1 MNITTFRFIK
11 CSKSKHFAAWLRAG
25 EREVFYLMKS
35 KKSRKKWLLSLMV
48 VMGIFLAGVYAVA
61 CGGEKQAE
69 KLRDLEFAVIGPDE
83 TPQELAQ
90 IIEEKKNDSF
100 RLTYTSGND
109 LYIAAGYGK
118 QETGGYSI
126 TVPELYLTD
135 NSIIVKTE
143 LKGPERSEPTGEEPS
158 YPYIVLRTELHGGTS
173 GIPVVSY
180 ETKKTG
186 TGESIIRFL
195 SLCSFCRTISAG
207 FPI

>member
-1 MNITTFRFIK
+1 
-11 CSKSKHFAAWLRAG
+11 
-25 EREVFYLMKS
+25 MKS

-118 QETGGYSI
+118 QETGGY
-126 TVPELYLTD
+126 T
-135 NSIIVKTE
+135 
-143 LKGPERSEPTGEEPS
+143 
-158 YPYIVLRTELHGGTS
+158 
-173 GIPVVSY
+173 VSY
-180 ETKKTG
+180 THLTLP
-186 TGESIIRFL
+186 TN
-195 SLCSFCRTISAG
+195 
-207 FPI
+207 

>member
-1 MNITTFRFIK
+1 MRL
-11 CSKSKHFAAWLRAG
+11 HAA
-25 EREVFYLMKS
+25 VK
-35 KKSRKKWLLSLMV
+35 
-48 VMGIFLAGVYAVA
+48 
-61 CGGEKQAE
+61 KQAE

-143 LKGPERSEPTGEEPS
+143 LKGPERSEPTWGRAVVS
-158 YPYIVLRTELHGGTS
+158 VYCAADGTAGGTS

>member
-1 MNITTFRFIK
+1 M
-11 CSKSKHFAAWLRAG
+11 A
-25 EREVFYLMKS
+25 
-35 KKSRKKWLLSLMV
+35 

-118 QETGGYSI
+118 QET
-126 TVPELYLTD
+126 
-135 NSIIVKTE
+135 
-143 LKGPERSEPTGEEPS
+143 
-158 YPYIVLRTELHGGTS
+158 
-173 GIPVVSY
+173 VVSSTKSIEKGYLY
-180 ETKKTG
+180 ENHYYFNFICYYYDFKP
-186 TGESIIRFL
+186 SNV
-195 SLCSFCRTISAG
+195 
-207 FPI
+207 PD

>member
-1 MNITTFRFIK
+1 M
-11 CSKSKHFAAWLRAG
+11 
-25 EREVFYLMKS
+25 MKS
-35 KKSRKKWLLSLMV
+35 KKSRKKWLLSLMA

-126 TVPELYLTD
+126 AVNDLYLTENAIYFD
-135 NSIIVKTE
+135 TSLIGP
-143 LKGPERSEPTGEEPS
+143 GPEEGAGKEKSF
-158 YPYIVLRTELHGGTS
+158 PYLTVRIAYLDK
-173 GIPVVSY
+173 PVV
-180 ETKKTG
+180 
-186 TGESIIRFL
+186 FQ
-195 SLCSFCRTISAG
+195 
-207 FPI
+207 

>member
-1 MNITTFRFIK
+1 MA
-11 CSKSKHFAAWLRAG
+11 SKPYG
-25 EREVFYLMKS
+25 CD
-35 KKSRKKWLLSLMV
+35 
-48 VMGIFLAGVYAVA
+48 GIFLAGVYAVA

-69 KLRDLEFAVIGPDE
+69 IAGSGICVIGPDE

-158 YPYIVLRTELHGGTS
+158 YPYIVLRTELLEE
-173 GIPVVSY
+173 PVV
-180 ETKKTG
+180 
-186 TGESIIRFL
+186 FQ
-195 SLCSFCRTISAG
+195 
-207 FPI
+207 

>member
-1 MNITTFRFIK
+1 
-11 CSKSKHFAAWLRAG
+11 
-25 EREVFYLMKS
+25 
-35 KKSRKKWLLSLMV
+35 
-48 VMGIFLAGVYAVA
+48 MGIFLAGVYAVA

-135 NSIIVKTE
+135 NSIVVKTE
-143 LKGPERSEPTGEEPS
+143 LKGLTMNFNQYFGK
-158 YPYIVLRTELHGGTS
+158 S
-173 GIPVVSY
+173 G
-180 ETKKTG
+180 
-186 TGESIIRFL
+186 
-195 SLCSFCRTISAG
+195 CSKS
-207 FPI
+207 

>member
-1 MNITTFRFIK
+1 M
-11 CSKSKHFAAWLRAG
+11 A
-25 EREVFYLMKS
+25 
-35 KKSRKKWLLSLMV
+35 

-126 TVPELYLTD
+126 AVNDLYLTENAIYFD
-135 NSIIVKTE
+135 TSLIGP
-143 LKGPERSEPTGEEPS
+143 GPEEGAGKEKSF
-158 YPYIVLRTELHGGTS
+158 PYLTVRIAYLDK
-173 GIPVVSY
+173 PVV
-180 ETKKTG
+180 
-186 TGESIIRFL
+186 FQ
-195 SLCSFCRTISAG
+195 
-207 FPI
+207 

>member
-1 MNITTFRFIK
+1 M
-11 CSKSKHFAAWLRAG
+11 
-25 EREVFYLMKS
+25 MKS
-35 KKSRKKWLLSLMV
+35 KKSRKKWFLSLMA

-61 CGGEKQAE
+61 CSGEKQAE

-143 LKGPERSEPTGEEPS
+143 LKGPD
-158 YPYIVLRTELHGGTS
+158 
-173 GIPVVSY
+173 
-180 ETKKTG
+180 
-186 TGESIIRFL
+186 
-195 SLCSFCRTISAG
+195 
-207 FPI
+207 

>member
-143 LKGPERSEPTGEEPS
+143 LKGPGRSEPTGEEPS
-158 YPYIVLRTELHGGTS
+158 YPYIVLRTELLEE
-173 GIPVVSY
+173 PVV
-180 ETKKTG
+180 
-186 TGESIIRFL
+186 FQ
-195 SLCSFCRTISAG
+195 
-207 FPI
+207 

>member
-1 MNITTFRFIK
+1 M
-11 CSKSKHFAAWLRAG
+11 A
-25 EREVFYLMKS
+25 
-35 KKSRKKWLLSLMV
+35 

-118 QETGGYSI
+118 QETGGYQHYGSGV
-126 TVPELYLTD
+126 VPD
-135 NSIIVKTE
+135 GQFDHRQDRVK
-143 LKGPERSEPTGEEPS
+143 RTGEKRADRGRAVVS
-158 YPYIVLRTELHGGTS
+158 VYCAADGTAGGTS
-173 GIPVVSY
+173 GIPVVSC
-180 ETKKTG
+180 ETKKQEPARVSSGSCLYAVSAERFPQDFLYEYKTG
-186 TGESIIRFL
+186 FLITGKEPL
-195 SLCSFCRTISAG
+195 L
-207 FPI
+207 PWK

>member
-1 MNITTFRFIK
+1 M
-11 CSKSKHFAAWLRAG
+11 
-25 EREVFYLMKS
+25 MKS
-35 KKSRKKWLLSLMV
+35 KKSRKKWLLSLMA

-143 LKGPERSEPTGEEPS
+143 LKRTGEKRSRPGKS
-158 YPYIVLRTELHGGTS
+158 RR
-173 GIPVVSY
+173 
-180 ETKKTG
+180 
-186 TGESIIRFL
+186 IRILCCGRNCWRNQWYSSSFL
-195 SLCSFCRTISAG
+195 
-207 FPI
+207 

>member
-1 MNITTFRFIK
+1 M
-11 CSKSKHFAAWLRAG
+11 
-25 EREVFYLMKS
+25 MKNR
-35 KKSRKKWLLSLMV
+35 KSRKKWLLSLIV

-69 KLRDLEFAVIGPDE
+69 KVRDLEFTVIGPDE

-135 NSIIVKTE
+135 NSIIIKTE
-143 LKGPERSEPTGEEPS
+143 LKGPESSEATGEEPS
-158 YPYIVLRTELHGGTS
+158 YPYIVLRTELLEE
-173 GIPVVSY
+173 PVV
-180 ETKKTG
+180 
-186 TGESIIRFL
+186 FQ
-195 SLCSFCRTISAG
+195 
-207 FPI
+207 

>member
-1 MNITTFRFIK
+1 MLCARPYRENTDHTLAALQHHLLDGIWDGVQLLDSVRIFFQESIWDSPVKNHVAHFFPDDFRI
-11 CSKSKHFAAWLRAG
+11 
-25 EREVFYLMKS
+25 
-35 KKSRKKWLLSLMV
+35 
-48 VMGIFLAGVYAVA
+48 VA
-61 CGGEKQAE
+61 YTYCGGEKQAE

-158 YPYIVLRTELHGGTS
+158 YPYIVLRTELLEE
-173 GIPVVSY
+173 PVV
-180 ETKKTG
+180 
-186 TGESIIRFL
+186 FQ
-195 SLCSFCRTISAG
+195 
-207 FPI
+207 

>member
-1 MNITTFRFIK
+1 
-11 CSKSKHFAAWLRAG
+11 
-25 EREVFYLMKS
+25 MKS

-109 LYIAAGYGK
+109 LYIAAGY
-118 QETGGYSI
+118 SI

-158 YPYIVLRTELHGGTS
+158 YPYIVLRTELLEE
-173 GIPVVSY
+173 PVV
-180 ETKKTG
+180 
-186 TGESIIRFL
+186 FQ
-195 SLCSFCRTISAG
+195 
-207 FPI
+207 

>member
-1 MNITTFRFIK
+1 
-11 CSKSKHFAAWLRAG
+11 
-25 EREVFYLMKS
+25 LMKS
-35 KKSRKKWLLSLMV
+35 KKSRKKWLLSLMA

-118 QETGGYSI
+118 QETGGYSGV
-126 TVPELYLTD
+126 VPD
-135 NSIIVKTE
+135 GQFDRRQDRVK
-143 LKGPERSEPTGEEPS
+143 RTGEKRADRGRAVVS
-158 YPYIVLRTELHGGTS
+158 VYCAADGTAGGTS

-180 ETKKTG
+180 ETKKQEPARVSSGSCLYAVSAERFPQDFLYEYKTG
-186 TGESIIRFL
+186 FLITGKEPL
-195 SLCSFCRTISAG
+195 L
-207 FPI
+207 PWK

>member
-1 MNITTFRFIK
+1 MRRIK
-11 CSKSKHFAAWLRAG
+11 
-25 EREVFYLMKS
+25 
-35 KKSRKKWLLSLMV
+35 
-48 VMGIFLAGVYAVA
+48 
-61 CGGEKQAE
+61 KQAR
-69 KLRDLEFAVIGPDE
+69 KIADLEFAVIGPDE
-83 TPQELAQ
+83 TPQELSQ

-158 YPYIVLRTELHGGTS
+158 YPYIVLRTELLEE
-173 GIPVVSY
+173 PVV
-180 ETKKTG
+180 
-186 TGESIIRFL
+186 FQ
-195 SLCSFCRTISAG
+195 
-207 FPI
+207 

>member
-1 MNITTFRFIK
+1 M
-11 CSKSKHFAAWLRAG
+11 A
-25 EREVFYLMKS
+25 
-35 KKSRKKWLLSLMV
+35 

-158 YPYIVLRTELHGGTS
+158 YPYIVLRTELLEE
-173 GIPVVSY
+173 PVVFQWFPMKQKNRNRREYHPVPVFMQFLQNDFRRISY
-180 ETKKTG
+180 M
-186 TGESIIRFL
+186 SIRL
-195 SLCSFCRTISAG
+195 VS
-207 FPI
+207 

>member
-1 MNITTFRFIK
+1 M
-11 CSKSKHFAAWLRAG
+11 
-25 EREVFYLMKS
+25 MKS
-35 KKSRKKWLLSLMV
+35 KKSRKKWLLSLMA

-143 LKGPERSEPTGEEPS
+143 LKGPGRSEPTGEEPS
-158 YPYIVLRTELHGGTS
+158 YPYIVLRTELLEE
-173 GIPVVSY
+173 PVV
-180 ETKKTG
+180 
-186 TGESIIRFL
+186 FQ
-195 SLCSFCRTISAG
+195 
-207 FPI
+207 